1 MVEIHKKNLI
11 VHHLSSQ
18 LCLKTPETDTN
29 SSDQTKHDFG
39 LLQSSSDESEA
50 SINNLKLPTK
60 RSHSSHCKKPRVPFI
75 GKTEMDVNT
84 MYKSLIKSFIFSKF
98 RYPDLVEL
106 IYSMTL
112 VRFKAGS
119 AMAHN
124 EIETSDLFVVKSGK
138 IKIEIGNTI
147 WEEIGPGGLIGE
159 ISLLHDAPH
168 IIESVTLEDSECW
181 VLHNS
186 VFDLVNRKNRLL
198 KVKLF
203 DLLSVVFGNVK
214 SEKIGKLL
222 RVAKYEVFCPG
233 QIISSWKGSLGS
245 LIVVYDGVAIFDD
258 GRKAKVCWEGEQ
270 NQDYLA
276 DSLVKCLSLSIEAI
290 TGVLG
295 SDFKK
300 ALLKNEFSYDV

>member
-11 VHHLSSQ
+11 VDHISSQ
-18 LCLKTPETDTN
+18 LCPKNPETDTN
-29 SSDQTKHDFG
+29 SSDPAKLDLAQF
-39 LLQSSSDESEA
+39 QSSSDDSES
-50 SINNLKLPTK
+50 SITNLKLPKK
-60 RSHSSHCKKPRVPFI
+60 RSHTSHHSEPRVPFI
-75 GKTEMDVNT
+75 SKSELDVNT
-84 MYKSLIKSFIFSKF
+84 MYKSLTKSFIFSKF

-112 VRFKAGS
+112 VKFKAGS
-119 AMAHN
+119 AMAHRD
-124 EIETSDLFVVKSGK
+124 IETSDLFVVKSGK

-186 VFDLVNRKNRLL
+186 VFDLVNRKNRIL
-198 KVKLF
+198 KLKLF
-203 DLLSVVFGNVK
+203 DLLLAVFGNVK

-233 QIISSWKGSLGS
+233 QIISRWKGNMGN
-245 LIVVYDGVAIFDD
+245 LIVVYDGAAMFDD

-276 DSLVKCLSLSIEAI
+276 DSLVKCLNLSIEAI

-300 ALLKNEFSYDV
+300 TLLKNEFSYDV